1 MSRTA
6 STTAPLTVAEYG
18 ELARDVLEAG
28 VWDFIAGGAGA
39 ERTLAANEAAFA
51 RAEVWPRVLTG
62 AGPPD
67 PRTQILGRTWAAPI
81 GIAPVA
87 YHTMAH
93 PDGEVATAQAAAAAG
108 VPFVVS
114 TFAGRTFAEIAIE
127 PGSRWLQIY
136 CFRDLSVTRRLIERA
151 EESGFEALVLTV
163 DAPRLGRR
171 LRDLRSGFRLPPGI
185 APANLPGGEYGSPG
199 EHAVAEFDAGL
210 DWSIVSWL
218 QSVSALPVLV
228 KGILTAAD
236 ARRAVAEGVD
246 GIVVSNHGGRQLDGA
261 PASLHALPRVV
272 AAVAG
277 ACPVL
282 LDGGVRRGEDVL
294 VSLACGAAGVLLGR
308 PVLHGLA
315 VDGRRGVERV
325 LGIVIEEMLDAMVLA
340 GVGSPADAGPDL
352 VEVIK

>member
-1 MSRTA
+1 MVTRVA
-6 STTAPLTVAEYG
+6 VGPLTVGEYG
-18 ELARDVLEAG
+18 ELARAVLEPG

-62 AGPPD
+62 GGPPD
-67 PRTQILGRTWAAPI
+67 TRTRVLGRTWAAPI

-114 TFAGRTFAEIAIE
+114 TFAGRTFTEIAAE
-127 PGSRWLQIY
+127 PGTHWLQVY
-136 CFRDLSVTRRLIERA
+136 CFRDRTVTRRLIEGA
-151 EESGFEALVLTV
+151 EEAGFEALVLTV

-171 LRDLRSGFRLPPGI
+171 LRDLRGGFRLPDGI
-185 APANLPGGEYGSPG
+185 APANLPGDGFGSPG
-199 EHAVAEFDAGL
+199 EHALAEFDSGL
-210 DWSIVSWL
+210 DWSVVSWL
-218 QSVSALPVLV
+218 RSVSTLPVLV
-228 KGILTAAD
+228 KGVLTAAA

-261 PASLHALPRVV
+261 PATLHALPRVV
-272 AAVAG
+272 AAVDG

-282 LDGGVRRGEDVL
+282 LDGGVRRGVDVL

-315 VDGRRGVERV
+315 ADGRRGVERV
-325 LGIVIEEMLDAMVLA
+325 LGIVIEELIDAMALA
-340 GVGSPADAGPDL
+340 GVTCPADVGPDL
-352 VEVIK
+352 ISGR